1 MRKNKPMPQQTLPPP
16 PASPSA
22 RESAAPSIRVGI
34 VEDSPGMLRN
44 LGRLF
49 NGSPGFNCVGT
60 HASAESAL
68 KNMPEENP
76 DVVLMDINLPGVDGV
91 ECVRQL
97 KSKMPG
103 TMFVMHTVYEDVDRI
118 FQAIQAGASGYLL
131 KRTDPPT
138 LLQSIRDARQG
149 GAPMTSIIARK
160 VLDAFRTQPPAP
172 PTTRPDTNDE
182 SIELSSREMEVLEKL
197 AQGFLKKEIAD
208 QLGISYGT
216 VRTFTERIYEKLHVR
231 SRSEAA
237 AHYFTTRR

>member
-1 MRKNKPMPQQTLPPP
+1 MRKNKPMPPQSAAVAMPP
-16 PASPSA
+16 PA
-22 RESAAPSIRVGI
+22 ETQAAPIRVAI

-49 NGSPGFNCVGT
+49 SESPGFSCVGT

-68 KNMPEENP
+68 KKLFNENP
-76 DVVLMDINLPGVDGV
+76 DVVLMDINLPGADGV

-97 KSKMPG
+97 KAKMPG
-103 TMFVMHTVYEDVDRI
+103 TLFVMHTVYEDMDRI

-131 KRTDPPT
+131 KRTDSLA
-138 LLQSIRDARQG
+138 LLQSIREAKEG

-172 PTTRPDTNDE
+172 LAARPDANSE
-182 SIELSSREMEVLEKL
+182 SVELSTREMEVLERL

-237 AHYFTTRR
+237 AHYFATRR